1 MSIHFEIKIGVN
13 ISNLHEWIGYV
24 AKKINRGECADSG
37 LNSTKPKTAVAATSN
52 GQLQVID
59 HLDIDVYDFYCSGIS
74 FSNKES

>member
-1 MSIHFEIKIGVN
+1 MPIRDSIQQN
-13 ISNLHEWIGYV
+13 Q
-24 AKKINRGECADSG
+24 
-37 LNSTKPKTAVAATSN
+37 KTAVAATSN